1 MKLAKIFFLK
11 FIILLMLLI
20 FSKFKGFI
28 FVFIENLVE
37 IFREVENQVYSL
49 LLQSLN
55 INENYRIYI
64 GEAGEFSVSP

>member
-28 FVFIENLVE
+28 FVFSIL
-37 IFREVENQVYSL
+37 YL
-49 LLQSLN
+49 LK
-55 INENYRIYI
+55 I
-64 GEAGEFSVSP
+64 